1 MLNSNSSH
9 GHLVSVSTYPASLQP
24 SVNNV
29 NSNQTLPLNFNSMH
43 PNTTPVI
50 TNLNGGGGGGA
61 PLGSSL
67 PPPPTRTLHGPRSP
81 APSAAVAAAM
91 NLHSH
96 SRSPSPAPRS
106 RPTSMVN
113 SGSRNGSIDLSSE
126 GVGIGIGAGMEGNVI
141 PVPLGSAGSRRME
154 MVYPPSQKSPLSSDS
169 SEEISI
175 TGGGA
180 VTVLPPHISEKAAGK
195 RKMVDENALM
205 NGSANVND
213 GGTYGYGYGGAGGG
227 GGQYQDGWRSGML
240 PDTPDA
246 NTNGFGNDV
255 GGGGRG
261 GDDLFYEPK
270 YMVDEVDETLG
281 PDRWKRKTTY
291 VYDAAAERTKDRI
304 REGLLL
310 CSAKG

>member
-1 MLNSNSSH
+1 
-9 GHLVSVSTYPASLQP
+9 
-24 SVNNV
+24 
-29 NSNQTLPLNFNSMH
+29 
-43 PNTTPVI
+43 
-50 TNLNGGGGGGA
+50 
-61 PLGSSL
+61 
-67 PPPPTRTLHGPRSP
+67 
-81 APSAAVAAAM
+81 
-91 NLHSH
+91 
-96 SRSPSPAPRS
+96 
-106 RPTSMVN
+106 
-113 SGSRNGSIDLSSE
+113 
-126 GVGIGIGAGMEGNVI
+126 
-141 PVPLGSAGSRRME
+141 ME

-195 RKMVDENALM
+195 RKMVDEGALM

-213 GGTYGYGYGGAGGG
+213 GGAYGYGYGGAGGG